1 MWACLLLD
9 PGGSV
14 KRTVADRHRTTPHD
28 EQGDLE
34 VDLTHA
40 AVIAGRQ
47 ITTSGAQ
54 RTLVDPVTGQPS
66 GQLREATP
74 DTLDTAVSAGAAA
87 LRDLDGWGGS
97 TPAERSAALHAL
109 ADAIEADADRLV
121 ALEVADTGKPVAT
134 VRDGELPFAVDNL
147 RFFAAAARSVEGT
160 GTGRFTRGYT
170 SLLTRAPVGVVGAIA
185 PWNFPLVMAAW
196 KLGPALAAGCPVVL
210 KPAPQTPRSSLRL
223 AELAARAGLPDG
235 VLSVLA
241 GGDEVGTA
249 MTGHPGIAM
258 ISLTGSTATGRAV
271 MAASAPT
278 LKRLHLELGGKA
290 PAVVLEDADLEEAAT
305 AIALGATY
313 NTGQDCTA
321 ATRVVVQRS
330 VAGPLLDA
338 LAAVLEAIRLGPP
351 EDPAT
356 ELGPLISEEHRGRV
370 HAAVQAARAGGATVV
385 RGGALPDGPGF
396 FYPPTL
402 ITDVDAADEI
412 VQQEVFGPVL
422 VVQPVEDEPEAVA
435 VANDVPYGLAA
446 SVWSRDGARALR
458 IADRLE
464 TGVVWVNDHLPI
476 ASEAPHGGVKAS
488 GFGSDLSQASV
499 QAHTV
504 LRHVMV
510 KHAAPVAREGFRPA

>member
-1 MWACLLLD
+1 ME
-9 PGGSV
+9 P
-14 KRTVADRHRTTPHD
+14 T
-28 EQGDLE
+28 Q
-34 VDLTHA
+34 A
-40 AVIAGRQ
+40 AVISGRAV
-47 ITTSGAQ
+47 TTDGAV
-54 RTLVDPVTGQPS
+54 RTLVDPVTGESS
-66 GQLREATP
+66 GQLREATAG
-74 DTLDTAVSAGAAA
+74 TLDVAVAAGRGA
-87 LRDLDGWGGS
+87 LRDHDGWGGS
-97 TPAERSAALHAL
+97 TPAERSGVLHAL

-210 KPAPQTPRSSLRL
+210 KPALQTPRSSLRL
-223 AELAARAGLPDG
+223 AELAGRAGLPDG
-235 VLSVLA
+235 VLSVLV
-241 GGDEVGTA
+241 GGDDLGTA
-249 MTGHPGIAM
+249 MTQHPGIAM

-290 PAVVLEDADLEEAAT
+290 PAVVFDDADLEDAAA

-321 ATRVVVQRS
+321 ATRVVVQSS
-330 VAGPLLDA
+330 VADQVVDA
-338 LAAVLEAIRLGPP
+338 LAAVLGAIRLGPP
-351 EDPAT
+351 NDPAT
-356 ELGPLISEEHRGRV
+356 ELGPLISAVHRDRV
-370 HAAVQAARAGGATVV
+370 HAAVEAARARGAQVVCGGT
-385 RGGALPDGPGF
+385 LPAGPGF

-402 ITDVDAADEI
+402 IADVDAGDAI

-422 VVQPVEDEPEAVA
+422 VVQPVEDEQQAID